1 MPLIKEKGGSVLIKS
16 LRRMSMLI
24 VAPLAGLLLGLTVT
38 AASAY
43 AASVPAV
50 YHSYHLYNK
59 LDTSIAANCP
69 DVSHIYR
76 QVGTASFSPPRDYA
90 NVQFLN
96 EWVGN
101 LHYVRYYQ
109 EGFTTAIVNL
119 GCVNHDYVYMYYGFH
134 MAYRIQYITY
144 RCLYGECV
152 GAVSYSAWKPGWA
165 VIP

>member
-1 MPLIKEKGGSVLIKS
+1 MPPIKEKGGSVLTKS

-24 VAPLAGLLLGLTVT
+24 VAPLVGLLLSLTVT
-38 AASAY
+38 GASAY
-43 AASVPAV
+43 AASTPAI

-59 LDTSIAANCP
+59 LDTSVLANCP
-69 DVSHIYR
+69 YVNHIYR

-90 NVQFLN
+90 NVLFEN
-96 EWVGN
+96 EWVGD
-101 LHYVRYYQ
+101 LHFVRYYQ

-119 GCVNHDYVYMYYGFH
+119 GCVNNDFVYMYYGVH

-144 RCLYGECV
+144 NCYSAGCTA
-152 GAVSYSAWKPGWA
+152 AVSYSAWKPGWA

>member
-1 MPLIKEKGGSVLIKS
+1 MFKS

-24 VAPLAGLLLGLTVT
+24 VAPLAGILLGLTV
-38 AASAY
+38 AAAPAY
-43 AASVPAV
+43 AAPAI

-59 LDTSIAANCP
+59 LDTSIGANCP
-69 DVSHIYR
+69 YNGTHIYR
-76 QVGTASFSPPRDYA
+76 QVGTASYNPPRDYA
-90 NVQFLN
+90 NVQFEN
-96 EWVGN
+96 EWVGD

-119 GCVNHDYVYMYYGFH
+119 GCVNHDFVYMYYGFH

-144 RCLYGECV
+144 NCYSAGCT
-152 GAVSYSAWKPGWA
+152 ASVSYSAWKPGWA

>member
-1 MPLIKEKGGSVLIKS
+1 MLLIKEKGGSVLIKS

-38 AASAY
+38 AASAN
-43 AASVPAV
+43 AASAPAV

-69 DVSHIYR
+69 DVSRIYR
-76 QVGTASFSPPRDYA
+76 QVGSASFSPPRDYA
-90 NVQFLN
+90 NVQFYN
-96 EWVGN
+96 EWVGD

-109 EGFTTAIVNL
+109 EGFTTAIVDL

-144 RCLYGECV
+144 NCYWAGCTA
-152 GAVSYSAWKPGWA
+152 AVSYSAWKPGWA